1 MLIYIFGRKNKMS
14 IDRLLRET
22 EAVPLGT
29 EVLGK
34 MAGKGHK
41 TRVIM
46 YDKVEQADKLEEI
59 VNQEH
64 PYAILLIMDKRTP
77 DSKVGHY
84 CCVFLQGGGGEKGE
98 KNTVNWFDPYGNK
111 LNKLMQLTRNKNNLM
126 RLVRESGKKLV
137 MNTKHFQKMSDKIS
151 TCGRWCA
158 VRLRFADWSNE
169 KFWRFMQSKKLKP
182 DEIVTMLTMVYAS
195 GKHGNY
201 DGLSGAH
208 LEHLLK

>member
-22 EAVPLGT
+22 EAVPLAT
-29 EVLGK
+29 EILGK

-77 DSKVGHY
+77 DSMVGHY
-84 CCVFLQGGGGEKGE
+84 CATFLQGE
-98 KNTVNWFDPYGNK
+98 NTVVWFDPYGNK

-126 RLVRESGKKLV
+126 RLVRESGKKLI

-151 TCGRWCA
+151 TCGRWCC
-158 VRLRFADWSNE
+158 VRIRFADWSNE
-169 KFWRFMQSKKLKP
+169 KYWRFMQSKKLNM
-182 DEIVTMLTMVYAS
+182 DEICTMLTMVYAS

-208 LEHLLK
+208 LEHLLRSK